1 MSFFVLYFL
10 NFFFLNF
17 FEKLQ
22 EEKREKLE
30 MAEKQADA
38 QGVTIEDMLPADQ
51 LKALRRPVGDA
62 GHPRFNAPYKVP
74 SWTKQYNT
82 ILNLRVRSKIEKL
95 KCSKMCTILV
105 VIIVKIISVEKCA
118 LY

>member
-1 MSFFVLYFL
+1 MFVFVLYF
-10 NFFFLNF
+10 FFLKF

-38 QGVTIEDMLPADQ
+38 QGITIEELLPADQ

-62 GHPRFNAPYKVP
+62 GHPRFNAPDKVP

-82 ILNLRVRSKIEKL
+82 ILNLRDSAEWESRIEDRQTGVVSSKIEKI
-95 KCSKMCTILV
+95 KV
-105 VIIVKIISVEKCA
+105 
-118 LY
+118 